1 MKIATLTF
9 HAVHNYGAVLQAYA
23 NQTALI
29 ELGHDAALVNL
40 VPDYLKAL
48 NRKTIPIRDVK
59 SFLLNL
65 ATLPFRSQ
73 LRRRYDRFE
82 QFRASFLK
90 TTRLYESYESV
101 EENPPVADV
110 YVVGSDQ
117 VWNMERGGNP
127 LFFLR
132 FFMEVSDQSRP
143 PVIAYAPSFGT
154 ATIPEKYERRFQE
167 WATIY
172 DFLSVRE
179 SSGKEL
185 AERLLGRAVPQVLD
199 PVFLRSADFWRELA
213 GERLRARPYIAFYS
227 LEASGKVSDCLL
239 AIARHFKMP
248 VVVLGKPGTFLLKCR
263 SIVAIDAGPQEF
275 LSWLAHA
282 SFVVTNSFHATA
294 FSAIFEVPY
303 ATVAHSTRN
312 ARMESLLE
320 ILDQEDRIIHGV
332 DDLTEARLR
341 ALAERPTALDADPE
355 SRFVQERKA
364 SLAFLENSLRA
375 VEKS

>member
-1 MKIATLTF
+1 MKISIATFAGT
-9 HAVHNYGAVLQAYA
+9 HNYGAVLQAH
-23 NQTALI
+23 ALQQI
-29 ELGHDAALVNL
+29 LVDFEHTSVFLNFL
-40 VPDYLKAL
+40 PPQLEQR
-48 NRKTIPIRDVK
+48 NRKILPIRSLK
-59 SFLLNL
+59 SFLLNV

-73 LRRRYDRFE
+73 LFRRYQRFE
-82 QFRASFLK
+82 SFRDEFLRK
-90 TTRLYESYESV
+90 THRYLSY
-101 EENPPVADV
+101 ADV
-110 YVVGSDQ
+110 ERKPPDVDLYIVGSDQ
-117 VWNMERGGNP
+117 VWNMEQGGNP

-132 FFMEVSDQSRP
+132 FLGEEGRKV

-172 DFLSVRE
+172 DFVSVRE

-332 DDLTEARLR
+332 DDLTEARLK